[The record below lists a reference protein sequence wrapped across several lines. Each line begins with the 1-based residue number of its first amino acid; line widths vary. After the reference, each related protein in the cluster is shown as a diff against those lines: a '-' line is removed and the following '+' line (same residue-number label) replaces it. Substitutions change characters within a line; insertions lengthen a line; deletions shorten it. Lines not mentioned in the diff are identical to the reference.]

1 MDEGKSAFKFVGSQ
15 RHLTPKLKAIISH
28 LLNTDKTKHNKYCPC
43 CRNYQEGAEPS
54 TEQMGE
60 FLEFIRQ
67 QHIKTHGK
75 KKNLMKRIKRR
86 DEMLDHDSIS
96 DVTDLSQED
105 IMTTS
110 KQLLSTKEQQ
120 KLNKYNE

>member
-1 MDEGKSAFKFVGSQ
+1 MIKKNNDAEARKAADLKRKMQAAKEKKDEHSIADHIKEVVMDEGKSAFKFVGSQ

-67 QHIKTHGK
+67 
-75 KKNLMKRIKRR
+75 
-86 DEMLDHDSIS
+86 
-96 DVTDLSQED
+96 
-105 IMTTS
+105 
-110 KQLLSTKEQQ
+110 
-120 KLNKYNE
+120 

>member
-1 MDEGKSAFKFVGSQ
+1 
-15 RHLTPKLKAIISH
+15 
-28 LLNTDKTKHNKYCPC
+28 
-43 CRNYQEGAEPS
+43 
-54 TEQMGE
+54 
-60 FLEFIRQ
+60 
-67 QHIKTHGK
+67 
-75 KKNLMKRIKRR
+75 MKRIKRR